1 MLFFP
6 CCIFYL
12 YSLKITKLDL
22 KPNYDFASPLVGL
35 KPAVVHRDIN
45 SRNVLVNA
53 EGNCVIGDF
62 GFAMQVCG
70 SSVVGEGDGDNSTIT
85 DVSLTL

>member
-1 MLFFP
+1 MIL
-6 CCIFYL
+6 L
-12 YSLKITKLDL
+12 L
-22 KPNYDFASPLVGL
+22 PLVGL

-85 DVSLTL
+85 DVSLTP